1 MKRIFSLIAIFLCV
15 SGMAFA
21 KSKISTSYR
30 NALILA
36 YSQVNSVYEDDNIK
50 LEIYDEKLWATN
62 KTPKTIFID
71 LSQCFLVHNG
81 SSHPMFTKDQDEKK
95 ASKKGVTTSV
105 DEFITVAPATGS
117 KQNETWICNM
127 AMNIYGKYTTS
138 ESPSGDFT
146 DYDKRFL
153 EMIGDMVT
161 ESANADPKGK
171 SYTGSVNRHFTEDE
185 SVNNIGASIA
195 YAFNKRS
202 EEWTSVSISTWVSD
216 AIFAPFYVEMPQ
228 DLKKKDQRGFGV
240 KETKP
245 AVIHILANSPFEF
258 DEEKSPLVVCD
269 WEGNF
274 KKGTFDLKSTYIS
287 KIKNVGAAVLLAG
300 FTGGASMALVKE
312 DVYKRI
318 IKFDGSTAD
327 WGKLTFVP
335 VITSTG
341 QK

>member
-1 MKRIFSLIAIFLCV
+1 MKRFISLIAMILSV
-15 SGMAFA
+15 AGMAFA
-21 KSKISTSYR
+21 GSKVSTNYR

-81 SSHPMFTKDQDEKK
+81 SSHPMFTKDQDERK

-117 KQNETWICNM
+117 RQNETWICNM
-127 AMNIYGKYTTS
+127 AMSIYGKYTTT

-146 DYDKRFL
+146 DYDKRFI

-161 ESANADPKGK
+161 ESASADPKGK
-171 SYTGSVNRHFTEDE
+171 LYVGSVSRHFTEDE

-216 AIFAPFYVEMPQ
+216 VIFAPYYVEMPQ
-228 DLKKKDQRGFGV
+228 DLKKKEQRGFGV

-245 AVIHILANSPFEF
+245 AVIHVLADSPFEF

-269 WEGNF
+269 WVGNF
-274 KKGTFDLKSTYIS
+274 KKGTFDLSMTYIS
-287 KIKNVGAAVLLAG
+287 KTKNVGAALLLAG
-300 FTGGASMALVKE
+300 FTGGASLALVKQ
-312 DVYKRI
+312 DVYKRTI
-318 IKFDGSTAD
+318 HFDGTQAN
-327 WGKLTFVP
+327 WGKLSFAP
-335 VITSTG
+335 AIQNTG